1 MWPRL
6 LNDTQRRHEVEPP
19 IVGRQ
24 PAAFLLF
31 YGLAYTGGVIGYLPL
46 LTFLLPIKVEAIA
59 GDARLGV
66 FTACVI
72 AGAVAASLSNILFG
86 WLSDRSLAR
95 GGGRRRWVVGGLVA
109 TALSYAGF
117 AAASSSATIV
127 LAVMAFQAAINMALA
142 PLIAIMA
149 DEVPD
154 AQKGTVGGLLALG
167 YPVAGAVAAGLLSVD
182 FRSEALPLGIV
193 MLAVAACIAPLLLT
207 RARRIEEPPDTPL
220 RRQVLGHDLA
230 VAWGARILVQIAG
243 AVLSL
248 YLLYYFESLSHA
260 PQPRL
265 AAHVSHVLT
274 IAYLVP
280 VPIAIAIGRLSDRLG
295 RRKPFLVGIA
305 MLAVLGL
312 VGMTMARSPN
322 AGAAAFAA
330 YATGSA
336 VFLALHAA
344 FAMQL
349 LPSPRHR
356 GRDLGLL
363 NLTNTLPS
371 LVGPLLTWLLAT
383 PGDFDTALLA
393 LAGLTLCGGLLVLGV
408 RGRR

>member
-1 MWPRL
+1 MWPRFL
-6 LNDTQRRHEVEPP
+6 HDTQRGHQAKTRLVE
-19 IVGRQ
+19 RQ
-24 PAAFLLF
+24 PTAFLLL

-46 LTFLLPIKVEAIA
+46 LTFLLPIKAEAIA

-95 GGGRRRWVVGGLVA
+95 GGGRRRWVVGGLIA
-109 TALSYAGF
+109 TTLSYVGF
-117 AAASSSATIV
+117 AAADSATTIV
-127 LAVMAFQAAINMALA
+127 LAIITFQAAMNMLLA
-142 PLIAIMA
+142 PLAAIMA

-167 YPVAGAVAAGLLSVD
+167 YPVAGAVAAAVLGAD
-182 FRSEALPLGIV
+182 FRSEAIPLAIV
-193 MLAVAACIAPLLLT
+193 MLAVAVCVAPLLLT
-207 RARRIEEPPDTPL
+207 RPRRIAEPPDTPL
-220 RRQVLGHDLA
+220 RRQMLGHDLM

-280 VPIAIAIGRLSDRLG
+280 VPIAILIGRLSDRIG
-295 RRKPFLVGIA
+295 RRKPFLVGV
-305 MLAVLGL
+305 AVVAALGL
-312 VGMTMARSPN
+312 AGMTRATDP
-322 AGAAAFAA
+322 AEGAILFGL

-336 VFLALHAA
+336 TFLALHAA

-371 LVGPLLTWLLAT
+371 LLGPLLTWLLAT
-383 PGDFDTALLA
+383 PGDFDAALLA
-393 LAGLTLCGGLLVLGV
+393 LAALTLCGGLLVLRV